1 VVDAVDGA
9 LAGGPGAVHGA
20 RGRRVLLAMADL
32 VKVREEGG
40 WVVHGEVRESS
51 RGVAVT
57 RVRIA
62 CGRCERERN
71 CRHLHGPRR

>member
-1 VVDAVDGA
+1 
-9 LAGGPGAVHGA
+9 
-20 RGRRVLLAMADL
+20 LLAMADL